1 MDVDVNDEKYKIAL
15 AEVDDILYFT
25 DEDMKSQIPVSFLN
39 FIKQNK
45 KENHINNI
53 NPYLKI
59 EEQNISEEVKA
70 IMALIYRSYIASE
83 EEKKEYQRKDKADLE
98 KLEEEK
104 RQKYSADN
112 LFKNQEKDS
121 NEEYEDDYEEIEEK
135 DLVALEKAGIIERIR
150 NFFKKLFNKNKVK

>member
-150 NFFKKLFNKNKVK
+150 NFFKKLFNKNKE

>member
-1 MDVDVNDEKYKIAL
+1 
-15 AEVDDILYFT
+15 
-25 DEDMKSQIPVSFLN
+25 MKSQIPVSFLN

-121 NEEYEDDYEEIEEK
+121 NEEYEDDYEE
-135 DLVALEKAGIIERIR
+135 LE
-150 NFFKKLFNKNKVK
+150 